1 MIGRWLK
8 ARKAEAVSV
17 QQACQPTHP
26 LKRHPDQRYQKPG
39 KAAPVQDRCAHML
52 ADIGIERQS
61 GSNRGVNTV
70 FSRLTRR
77 QNDQHRR
84 ATTKPVSS

>member
-8 ARKAEAVSV
+8 ARKAEEVSV

-39 KAAPVQDRCAHML
+39 KAAPVQNLCAHML

-61 GSNRGVNTV
+61 GVEP
-70 FSRLTRR
+70 RR
-77 QNDQHRR
+77 QHSVQ
-84 ATTKPVSS
+84 PVDAAAK